1 MNRTRSFV
9 VCLAAYAA
17 AGVAALGAAVA
28 AARAA
33 PDRLILA
40 ALLAD
45 LAATIVVFG
54 FSLAFDNSSLY
65 DPYWSVAPAAI
76 AASWLM
82 RVGAGGT
89 RIRQLI
95 AFALLSAWAVRLTV
109 NCLRRWKG
117 IAQEDWRYADFRRI
131 GRFYWPISF
140 LGFHF
145 FPTAIVF
152 LGCVPLFPT
161 LAAGGRPFGILDAI
175 AAAVTATAI
184 GIEWTADRQLRRFL
198 LDGGGSGELLD
209 AGLWSLCR
217 HPNYLGEVLFWWGI
231 WLFGLAAAPSWW
243 WTIAGPLAITAM
255 FLFVSIPMMDR
266 HLLAG
271 RPEYA
276 DLISRRSA
284 LIPWPRKAQD

>member
-54 FSLAFDNSSLY
+54 FSLY
-65 DPYWSVAPAAI
+65 DSCWSVA
-76 AASWLM
+76 L
-82 RVGAGGT
+82 
-89 RIRQLI
+89 
-95 AFALLSAWAVRLTV
+95 ALLCAWAVRLTV

-117 IAQEDWRYADFRRI
+117 IAQEDWRYADFRRF

-145 FPTAIVF
+145 FPTLIVF

-161 LAAGGRPFGILDAI
+161 LAAGGRPLGALDAI
-175 AAAVTATAI
+175 AAAVTAIAI
-184 GIEWTADRQLRRFL
+184 GVEWTAGRQLRRFL
-198 LDGGGSGELLD
+198 SKRSMDSGRGELLGR
-209 AGLWSLCR
+209 GLWALSR
-217 HPNYLGEVLFWWGI
+217 HPNYFGEVLFW
-231 WLFGLAAAPSWW
+231 
-243 WTIAGPLAITAM
+243 
-255 FLFVSIPMMDR
+255 
-266 HLLAG
+266 
-271 RPEYA
+271 
-276 DLISRRSA
+276 
-284 LIPWPRKAQD
+284 

>member
-117 IAQEDWRYADFRRI
+117 IAQEDWRYADFRRF

-145 FPTAIVF
+145 FPTLIVF

-161 LAAGGRPFGILDAI
+161 LAAGGRPLGALDAI
-175 AAAVTATAI
+175 AAAVTAIAI
-184 GIEWTADRQLRRFL
+184 GVEWTAGRQLRRFL
-198 LDGGGSGELLD
+198 SKRSMDSGRGELLGR
-209 AGLWSLCR
+209 GLWALSR
-217 HPNYLGEVLFWWGI
+217 HPNYFGEVLFW
-231 WLFGLAAAPSWW
+231 
-243 WTIAGPLAITAM
+243 
-255 FLFVSIPMMDR
+255 
-266 HLLAG
+266 
-271 RPEYA
+271 
-276 DLISRRSA
+276 
-284 LIPWPRKAQD
+284 

>member
-28 AARAA
+28 VARAA

-54 FSLAFDNSSLY
+54 FSLY
-65 DPYWSVAPAAI
+65 DPYWSVAPA
-76 AASWLM
+76 
-82 RVGAGGT
+82 
-89 RIRQLI
+89 
-95 AFALLSAWAVRLTV
+95 LLCAWAVRLTV

-117 IAQEDWRYADFRRI
+117 IAQEDWRYADFRRF

-145 FPTAIVF
+145 FPTLIVF

-161 LAAGGRPFGILDAI
+161 LAAGGRPLGALDAI
-175 AAAVTATAI
+175 AAAVTAIAI
-184 GIEWTADRQLRRFL
+184 GVEWTAGRQLRRFL
-198 LDGGGSGELLD
+198 SKRSMDSGRGELLGR
-209 AGLWSLCR
+209 GLWALSR
-217 HPNYLGEVLFWWGI
+217 HPNYFGEVLFW
-231 WLFGLAAAPSWW
+231 
-243 WTIAGPLAITAM
+243 
-255 FLFVSIPMMDR
+255 
-266 HLLAG
+266 
-271 RPEYA
+271 
-276 DLISRRSA
+276 
-284 LIPWPRKAQD
+284 